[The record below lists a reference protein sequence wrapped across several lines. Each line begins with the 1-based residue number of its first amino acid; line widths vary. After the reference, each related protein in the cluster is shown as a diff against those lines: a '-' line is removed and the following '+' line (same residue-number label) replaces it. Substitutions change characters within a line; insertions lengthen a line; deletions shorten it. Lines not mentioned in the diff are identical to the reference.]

1 MAIAK
6 FKVTD
11 PDANNS
17 FRYSVDDPRFE
28 VVDGILRMKSGQFL
42 RSSVASTFTVNVC
55 REDAADPTL
64 RLSKAFTFNVQANA
78 NPWQNPINRLDTNND
93 GRITPLD
100 VLVILNL
107 LNDVKYPIVEGSR
120 IASTRPSS
128 SAMPY
133 YDTNADGL
141 VTSLDAL
148 IVTNYL
154 NGLLLQLGTGTT
166 TTSFAAL
173 SASDEVPDP
182 VSVLETPLYLPAN
195 SAQPLWSIHGMVKT
209 SLMN

>member
-1 MAIAK
+1 M
-6 FKVTD
+6 
-11 PDANNS
+11 
-17 FRYSVDDPRFE
+17 
-28 VVDGILRMKSGQFL
+28 
-42 RSSVASTFTVNVC
+42 
-55 REDAADPTL
+55 
-64 RLSKAFTFNVQANA
+64 
-78 NPWQNPINRLDTNND
+78 
-93 GRITPLD
+93 
-100 VLVILNL
+100 ILNL
-107 LNDVKYPIVEGSR
+107 LNEVKYPIVEGSR

-195 SAQPLWSIHGMVKT
+195 SAQPLWSDSWDGEDEFDELIDLIAEAHGPQGEE
-209 SLMN
+209 